1 MYNIYELR
9 FEIKKNSFYF
19 NTVSFV
25 KLYRKS

>member
-9 FEIKKNSFYF
+9 FEIKKKLFYF

-25 KLYRKS
+25 KLSRKS